1 MGKKKLTRR
10 DFIKNGCKWGLGL
23 SLSPLAGDILLS
35 APALA
40 KIGERRGLHEAMWY
54 DSIDETT
61 VQCKLCPRGC
71 TLSNGQRSFCRVREP
86 YQGKLYTLVY
96 ELPCSLAIDP
106 IEKKPL
112 FHMLPGSKAFSL
124 ATAGCNLRCKFCQ
137 NWAISQ
143 RSPEQTR
150 NVKFSCKEVVNRAS
164 RMGCSSI
171 AYTYNEPTIF
181 YEYALDIQK
190 LAKKKGI
197 RGIYVT
203 NGYMNSEPIKELAKY
218 VEAANIDLKGFDE
231 KYLKEVCAQELK
243 PLLTAIKAYKKNG
256 VWIELTNLVVP
267 TLNDKEKM
275 VEDMCK
281 WIVRELGRDVP
292 LHFSRFQPQYKL
304 EHLPPTPVKTLDKMI
319 NIARSSGIKFVY
331 IGNVPGHKG
340 NSTYCP
346 NCRKVLIQRTGY
358 ILKNNNL
365 RDGKCKFC
373 GVSIPGIWK

>member
-1 MGKKKLTRR
+1 
-10 DFIKNGCKWGLGL
+10 
-23 SLSPLAGDILLS
+23 
-35 APALA
+35 
-40 KIGERRGLHEAMWY
+40 
-54 DSIDETT
+54 
-61 VQCKLCPRGC
+61 
-71 TLSNGQRSFCRVREP
+71 
-86 YQGKLYTLVY
+86 
-96 ELPCSLAIDP
+96 
-106 IEKKPL
+106 
-112 FHMLPGSKAFSL
+112 
-124 ATAGCNLRCKFCQ
+124 
-137 NWAISQ
+137 
-143 RSPEQTR
+143 
-150 NVKFSCKEVVNRAS
+150 
-164 RMGCSSI
+164 MGCSSI